1 MSNFTNDQLQEIGL
15 LAVQYIQAYQSQ
27 QTYRM
32 ANPVSTLADLM
43 AHVKPTNQAHS
54 DLEMA
59 IMSGGHDAWLWQ
71 GSIYILDE
79 Q

>member
-1 MSNFTNDQLQEIGL
+1 MKSFTDEQLKEIGL
-15 LAVQYIQAYQSQ
+15 LAVQYIHCYQAQ

-32 ANPVSTLADLM
+32 ANPVSTLVDLM

-59 IMSGGHDAWLWQ
+59 IMSGGHDA
-71 GSIYILDE
+71 
-79 Q
+79 